1 MFSEKMDERM
11 IMIRGKGLL
20 YGFFVMIGL
29 LILKNLAVDLLGV
42 SLESATRT
50 DFVIIY
56 VSLFTVVGYMLLHDG
71 VSESYIE
78 RVRYVFLALSV
89 LFMGMML
96 LVIVQG
102 ETVSVLPLF
111 TNSMGL
117 VVQTGVTV
125 LFTVLVFRKHASLNS
140 LEDV

>member
-1 MFSEKMDERM
+1 
-11 IMIRGKGLL
+11 
-20 YGFFVMIGL
+20 
-29 LILKNLAVDLLGV
+29 
-42 SLESATRT
+42 
-50 DFVIIY
+50 
-56 VSLFTVVGYMLLHDG
+56 MLLHDG

-89 LFMGMML
+89 LFMGIML

-102 ETVSVLPLF
+102 EAVSVLPLF